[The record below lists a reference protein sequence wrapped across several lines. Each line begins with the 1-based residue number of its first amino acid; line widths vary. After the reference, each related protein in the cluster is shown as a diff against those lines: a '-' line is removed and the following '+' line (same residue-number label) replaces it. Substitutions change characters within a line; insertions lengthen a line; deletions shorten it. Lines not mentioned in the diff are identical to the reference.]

1 MGKAGPPW
9 RSAALAAALM
19 LTASQPDAD
28 RALFAWQQHPGALLD
43 LHRKLIDEAGHSV
56 SLGSAF
62 ANAPVILDLDYYH
75 CPSLCGVV
83 RSDLINA
90 LANSGLHA
98 GRDYGLVS
106 LSIDPGETPADAA
119 NAKRADLAQAP
130 FADAASWHYWTGP
143 AASIAA
149 VANSVGFVDRYDGA
163 LKQFLHPAGLVVLTK
178 AGRISGYLLG
188 VGYSGGELR
197 AAVLRAGSG
206 GVAQAALP
214 ILLLCFHFDPTT
226 GRYTLAILKLLK
238 LLAGLT
244 IAVIGGLL
252 LVLSRRRRTA
262 IHEL

>member
-1 MGKAGPPW
+1 LDPAG
-9 RSAALAAALM
+9 
-19 LTASQPDAD
+19 D

-43 LHRKLIDEAGHSV
+43 LGTRLVDEAGRTV

-62 ANAPVILDLDYYH
+62 GHAPVILDLDYYH

-83 RSDLINA
+83 RSDLIDA
-90 LANSGLHA
+90 LANSGLRS
-98 GRDYGLVS
+98 GRDYRLVS
-106 LSIDPGETPADAA
+106 LSIDPAETPADAA
-119 NAKRADLAQAP
+119 GAKRADLAQAP

-149 VANSVGFVDRYDGA
+149 VAKSVGFVDRYDGA
-163 LKQFLHPAGLVVLTK
+163 LKQFLHPAGLVVLTRE
-178 AGRISGYLLG
+178 GRISGYLLG

-214 ILLLCFHFDPTT
+214 ILLLCFHFDPST

-244 IAVIGGLL
+244 IALIGGLL
-252 LVLSRRRRTA
+252 LVLSRRGRTA
-262 IHEL
+262 